1 MQSKTSLRI
10 FIASL
15 FIGVL
20 LYALPPSTAV
30 AQLQQ
35 NTVSDPCETCLPT
48 SVEFAD
54 LDNDGTLDIL
64 AVSEHNLLV
73 SWFEGL
79 GGDSFGPQ
87 QAIFDD
93 WASIKT
99 SSNNARPRTAISADL
114 DGDGLLDVIAIDN
127 AQSSGN
133 GAIVYFENLT
143 DGSGAPFGGVNIVT
157 QDLRKP
163 QDVIATDFD
172 GDTDI
177 DLVVTSSL
185 SPNVLTWFSNDGAG
199 TFTRE
204 TDILDVPGS
213 PYAMD
218 LADLGADGD
227 LDIVV
232 AYPFGDEFYIIENL
246 RAQNGGTETYASPVR
261 TAFADMEPEAI
272 DFADLD
278 SDGDFDIIIA
288 EDDDS
293 NLAWYP
299 GNGDGT
305 FGSRTLIGPARSVND
320 FEVVDYDLDGDQDII
335 LVNRTGFQDLDVYVN
350 NGSESFSLTPI
361 AQDLDTM
368 FSLDVADISSDSR
381 PDVVVGLSNQDYIAY
396 FENQTAT
403 SGWGGEVQI
412 STPSD
417 ILNPEDAIAA
427 DLDGDTWADIVT
439 ATRDDGLVWYRN
451 QQDGTFAPAEVLSAD
466 RHVTVRAGDLDQDG
480 DLDLVATDSNPV
492 IWYENRLDESSSD
505 FGPGTVLTGSFS
517 RVVDIEVADFDDDG
531 QPDLVMADQSR
542 NAVTYFI
549 NQLDEASNDFA
560 AGVDITTSANRVQ
573 GVDVADFDLDG
584 DIDLAY
590 GANGSDDV
598 AWIENNL
605 GGTTNGFIFPV
616 VIDNTPNAI
625 GVWTGDFDNDGR
637 PDIMAGEGGGGD
649 LLYYLNQL
657 DDGGSSDF
665 SGFIETSGALNP
677 SEMAVGDLTED
688 GIDDLVFID
697 NLDNI
702 NRSNIYVI
710 TATPGVG
717 TGFDSRILVSSQV
730 DALTGLDIADFDKDG
745 LPDILSSSS
754 DDNRIA
760 WYPNDQ
766 SVLPVELTT
775 LSARFDGAGVALQ
788 WQTLSERENA
798 GFAVERKAAGA
809 SGFAEI
815 GYVRG
820 AGTTT
825 EATSYRFR
833 DSDVPTGVT
842 QLTYRLR
849 QVDVDGTERYSAPVS
864 VQRSVAGM
872 TLEPIVPHPVTSAS
886 SMTLRMG
893 EGGPA
898 NVAVYD
904 VMGRRVATLLSGDLS
919 AGSHALTLDAS
930 GWASGTYFVRVTAN
944 GRSETQ
950 PFRVIR

>member
-1 MQSKTSLRI
+1 MTALLVGALFLILTPLK
-10 FIASL
+10 AS
-15 FIGVL
+15 
-20 LYALPPSTAV
+20 
-30 AQLQQ
+30 AQLLQ
-35 NTVSDPCETCLPT
+35 NTVSEPCETCRPT

-54 LDNDGTLDIL
+54 LDNDGTLDLL
-64 AVSEHNLLV
+64 AVSEHSLLV

-99 SSNNARPRTAISADL
+99 GSNNARPQTAISADL
-114 DGDGLLDVIAIDN
+114 DGDGLLDVIAVDN

-133 GAIVYFENLT
+133 GAIVWFENLT
-143 DGSGAPFGGVNIVT
+143 DGSGNPFSGVNIIT

-163 QDVIATDFD
+163 QDVMATDFD
-172 GDTDI
+172 GDGDM

-185 SPNVLTWFSNDGAG
+185 SPNVLTWFSNDGTG
-199 TFTRE
+199 TFARE

-213 PYAMD
+213 PYAFD
-218 LADLGADGD
+218 LADIGSDGD

-232 AYPFGDEFYIIENL
+232 AYPFGDEFYFIENL
-246 RAQNGGTETYASPVR
+246 TAQNAGTETYATAVR

-278 SDGDFDIIIA
+278 SDGDVDIIVA

-293 NLAWYP
+293 NLAWYS

-305 FGSRTLIGPARSVND
+305 FGNRILIGTARSVND

-335 LVNRTGFQDLDVYVN
+335 LVNRNGFQDLDVYVN
-350 NGSESFSLTPI
+350 DGSESFSLVTI
-361 AQDLDTM
+361 APDLDTM
-368 FSLDVADISSDSR
+368 FSLDVADISGDSR
-381 PDVVVGLSNQDYIAY
+381 PDVVVGLSNRDYIAY

-403 SGWGGEVQI
+403 SGWGADVRL
-412 STPSD
+412 SSPSD
-417 ILNPEDAIAA
+417 ISNPEDAIAA
-427 DLDGDTWADIVT
+427 DLDGDTWEDIVA

-451 QQDGTFAPAEVLSAD
+451 QQDGTFAPVEVLSTD
-466 RHVTVRAGDLDQDG
+466 GHVTVRAGDLDQDG
-480 DLDLVATDSNPV
+480 DLDLVATDFNPV
-492 IWYENRLDESSSD
+492 LWYENRLNEPSND

-517 RVVDIEVADFDDDG
+517 RVVDIAVADVNGDG
-531 QPDLVMADQSR
+531 QPDLVTADQNR
-542 NAVTYFI
+542 NAVTYCI
-549 NQLDEASNDFA
+549 NQLDETSNDFA
-560 AGVDITTSANRVQ
+560 VGVDITTSANRVQ

-584 DIDLAY
+584 DMDLAY
-590 GANGSDDV
+590 GASGSDDV
-598 AWIENNL
+598 AWIENDL
-605 GGTTNGFIFPV
+605 GGTTNGFIFPI
-616 VIDNTPNAI
+616 VIDNTANAI
-625 GVWTGDFDNDGR
+625 GVWVGDFDNDGR

-657 DDGGSSDF
+657 DDGGTSDF
-665 SGFIETSGALNP
+665 SGFNETSSALNP

-688 GIDDLVFID
+688 GIDDVVFID
-697 NLDNI
+697 NLNNI
-702 NRSNIYVI
+702 NRSDIYVI

-717 TGFDSRILVSSQV
+717 TGFDPRILVSSEV

-775 LSARFDGAGVALQ
+775 LSARFDGDRVALQ
-788 WQTLSERENA
+788 WETLSESGNA

-825 EATSYRFR
+825 AATSYRFL
-833 DSDVPTGVT
+833 DADVPAGAT

-849 QVDVDGTERYSAPVS
+849 QVDVDGTESFSAPVS
-864 VQRSVAGM
+864 VRRSVSGM
-872 TLEPIVPHPVTSAS
+872 TLEPIAPHPVTTAS

-898 NVAVYD
+898 TVAVYD
-904 VMGRRVATLLSGDLS
+904 VMGRRVATLLSGELS

-950 PFRVIR
+950 PFRVVR